1 MWPSSSGSRS
11 RRSPSTWA
19 CCGEWGLVSVTRLG
33 QQRLYRLNPKELRP
47 VNDWV
52 KPYERYWTQQVDR
65 IKERAEEKAIK
76 MRLITK
82 PSANHKGEAMT
93 MTDVEPEIK
102 TLEITREQR
111 IDAPIQIV
119 FETILEEI
127 GPNNTGGQNNPMPMK
142 LEAFP
147 GGRWYRDLGKNAGH
161 LWGHVQVIK
170 PPTLLEICGPM
181 FMSYP
186 GVNHIA
192 YRLKSEGNSTLLTF
206 MHRAFGLI
214 ADEHAK
220 GVRQGWGYIL
230 ERIAKASTSKQ

>member
-1 MWPSSSGSRS
+1 
-11 RRSPSTWA
+11 
-19 CCGEWGLVSVTRLG
+19 
-33 QQRLYRLNPKELRP
+33 
-47 VNDWV
+47 
-52 KPYERYWTQQVDR
+52 
-65 IKERAEEKAIK
+65 
-76 MRLITK
+76 
-82 PSANHKGEAMT
+82 MT

-102 TLEITREQR
+102 TLEITKEQR
-111 IDAPIQIV
+111 IDAPIEIV

-147 GGRWYRDLGKNAGH
+147 GGRWFRDVGNNAGH

-192 YRLKSEGNSTLLTF
+192 YRLKSEGKSTLLTF
-206 MHRAFGLI
+206 THRAFGLI

-220 GVRQGWGYIL
+220 GVRQGWGHIL
-230 ERIAKASTSKQ
+230 ERIAKAATSKR